1 MKRISAFIIE
11 KLKVSTNKQSNTID
25 AQMFFDA
32 VYNYCKTNDVLKI
45 TALDVYKDFN
55 DIPEI
60 IVERHQARKQVN
72 FALHPRGINEIDNIE
87 VWICTKTNEPEELLT
102 SRKANDSTFMFLKE
116 VILGTK
122 VINDIYNY
130 CA

>member
-1 MKRISAFIIE
+1 MKSINNFILE
-11 KLKVSTNKQSNTID
+11 KLKISNKPSKLD

-32 VYNYCKTNDVLKI
+32 LFDYCKTNDVLKI
-45 TALDVYKDFN
+45 TALDVYKNFN

-60 IVERHQARKQVN
+60 IVERHQTRKQVN
-72 FALHPRGINEIDNIE
+72 FALHPRGINEIVNIE
-87 VWICTKTNEPEELLT
+87 VWICTKSNEPEELLT
-102 SRKANDSTFMFLKE
+102 NLKANESTFNFLKE

-130 CA
+130 IEQ

>member
-1 MKRISAFIIE
+1 MRRINEFIIE
-11 KLKVSTNKQSNTID
+11 KLKVSTNKQLNTID
-25 AQMFFDA
+25 AQTFFDA
-32 VYNYCKTNDVLKI
+32 VYNYCKTNDVLCI

-55 DIPEI
+55 EIPEI
-60 IVERHQARKQVN
+60 IVERHQVRKQVN
-72 FALHPRGINEIDNIE
+72 FALHPRGINEIVDIE
-87 VWICTKTNEPEELLT
+87 VWICTESNKPEELLT
-102 SRKANDSTFMFLKE
+102 NRKANESTFNFLKE